1 MKAQQENSSRAVIV
15 RHVIRR
21 GRVTKAE
28 IEDGLGLSHPTVTNT
43 IAALIREGVLR
54 ENGEYESTGGR
65 RAKAISAMPMYRHF
79 GGVDIT
85 ANHVAFV
92 VVNWAGEL
100 VARERKRFRFE
111 DSRAYCAALE
121 KAFERFLRQNDIRRD
136 LVRSVGFSLP
146 GILSSDRRT
155 LVRSHALRVEN
166 LDLSGL
172 ASHFSRFAVDFE
184 NDANAADIAECAALQ
199 GNSVFLSLSNTVGGA
214 ISFGP
219 QMFLGDSRRAGE
231 FGHMVLHPGGRK
243 CYCGKRG
250 CADAYLSAL
259 RLSERADGL
268 EDFFLRLEA
277 GEPSVVRV
285 WSAYVAD
292 LAVMVSNLRMAFDCE
307 VVVGGYVGNL
317 MESRLAELRRRVSA
331 LDLFQDGA
339 DYVRLAKCGRESA
352 AIGAALRLREAAI
365 ASV

>member
-1 MKAQQENSSRAVIV
+1 MKAQQENSSRSVIV
-15 RHVIRR
+15 RHVVQR
-21 GRVTKAE
+21 GRVTKAD

-65 RAKAISAMPMYRHF
+65 RAKAISAMPTYRHF

-111 DSRAYCAALE
+111 DSRSYCAALE
-121 KAFERFLRQNDIRRD
+121 RYFARFLRQNDIGRD
-136 LVRSVGFSLP
+136 QVRSVGFSLP

-155 LVRSHALRVEN
+155 LVRSHALKVEN

-172 ASHFSRFAVDFE
+172 ISHFSRFEVDFE
-184 NDANAADIAECAALQ
+184 NDANAADIAECSELK

-231 FGHMVLHPGGRK
+231 FGHMVLHPGGRP

-259 RLSERADGL
+259 RLSEKAGGL

-277 GEPSVVRV
+277 GESAIARA

-292 LAVMVSNLRMAFDCE
+292 LAVLVSNLRMAFDCE
-307 VVVGGYVGNL
+307 IVVGGYVGNL

-331 LDLFQDGA
+331 LDLFQSGA

-352 AIGAALRLREAAI
+352 AIGTALRLRDAAI
-365 ASV
+365 ASL